1 VADKAKVE
9 AEKTIEFSRV
19 IVQGLGEI
27 LTDVTFISNR
37 MDSSVK
43 VTTPAIEPDTVED
56 AMNSAKFM
64 LSKLLDVFHVMI
76 TGLKQIMK
84 NRRSIEDELALENGA
99 TVRELLEKVDDY
111 LSDTV
116 EGELS
121 NARSCAYV
129 CVRANERVTCEC
141 RCGPTP
147 TLSFLLTLPPDLQ
160 I

>member
-1 VADKAKVE
+1 ME

-19 IVQGLGEI
+19 IVQGLGEV

-56 AMNSAKFM
+56 AMNSTKFM

-121 NARSCAYV
+121 NACSCVYV
-129 CVRANERVTCEC
+129 CVRANERVTSEC
-141 RCGPTP
+141 RCSPTP
-147 TLSFLLTLPPDLQ
+147 TLSLLLTLPPVLQ